1 VMVIIQLAVPS
12 AAGTNAGHLA
22 PQNEPAQQNL
32 RAWTRARKLFSQER
46 KSFCGSKVC
55 INY

>member
-1 VMVIIQLAVPS
+1 MVIIQLAVPS
-12 AAGTNAGHLA
+12 ASGTKAGHLA

-32 RAWTRARKLFSQER
+32 RASTRARKLFSQER